1 MWSVGALSVAGGAGY
16 YYYSQGNGSLLAGSS
31 GETKG
36 IFTPKFEDY
45 QKVYN
50 EIAAR
55 LEEKDDYDDGSY
67 GRSEDSSASF
77 GTSAYILKCMKRYTD
92 FEILIIG
99 PVLVRLAWHA
109 SGTFDKETGTGGS
122 NGATMR
128 FAPEG
133 DHGANAGLVAARDF
147 LEPIKRKHSSLCTCI
162 NGEYKLTSFPLDQQK
177 NSHGSPTPIF
187 GSSPASAQ
195 FKKCKDQQ
203 SPTDP
208 VD

>member
-1 MWSVGALSVAGGAGY
+1 MASAARNVARAVFKAPSTSAFKTSARNSAFTLPRQTFRQQSRRGYASEPAKSSSNGLFIGVGALALAGGAGY
-16 YYYSQGNGSLLAGSS
+16 YFYSQGNGSLLSGSS

-36 IFTPKFEDY
+36 LFTPKFEDY

-67 GRSEDSSASF
+67 
-77 GTSAYILKCMKRYTD
+77 
-92 FEILIIG
+92 G

-133 DHGANAGLVAARDF
+133 DHGANAGLKAARDF
-147 LEPIKRKHSSLCTCI
+147 LEPVKGKWRTQMSVSL
-162 NGEYKLTSFPLDQQK
+162 
-177 NSHGSPTPIF
+177 
-187 GSSPASAQ
+187 
-195 FKKCKDQQ
+195 
-203 SPTDP
+203 
-208 VD
+208 